1 MKIYFKSRTAQRAY
15 KGKGKKLD
23 LGGSAPKRW
32 AVDIKQ

>member
-23 LGGSAPKRW
+23 LGTSAAKRW

>member
-1 MKIYFKSRTAQRAY
+1 MKIYFKSRTAQRAF

-23 LGGSAPKRW
+23 LGASAQKRW